1 MSHFFDQVI
10 EREGTRAIKLDF
22 RQKVFGSNDVIPLW
36 VADMDFA
43 SPPAVQEALKNRVN
57 HPIYGYTNRPQDFF
71 EAITGWLRRRFSW
84 EVDSSWVEFSPGVV
98 PNLGLAVQALTNAG
112 DGVVVQPPVY
122 PPFFGVIKD
131 FGRQVVENSLIATT
145 EGYKM
150 DLDHLEKVTA
160 DPRTKLLLLCHPHNP
175 VGRVWTDSELLQM
188 GEICLKN
195 NVIIVSDEIH
205 CDLSLFGNVHH
216 PLATLSPELAEI
228 TLTCMAPSKTFNL
241 AGFSTSYMIT
251 KNPKILN
258 SVKSLIYAYHLHMGN
273 TFGPVA
279 LEAAYNHSEPWLE
292 ELKSYIEGNVML
304 VIDFLNEHMPE
315 VKARKPEGTYLLW
328 MDFTGWNMNGP
339 ELKNFII
346 HKAGLGLNDGP
357 SFGVQGA
364 GFQRMNLA
372 SPRSIIQQAMIQL
385 LEARNGAGIC

>member
-57 HPIYGYTNRPQDFF
+57 HPIYGYTNRPQGFF

-131 FGRQVVENSLIATT
+131 FGRQVVENPLIAGPD
-145 EGYKM
+145 GYKM

-188 GEICLKN
+188 GKICLKN

-251 KNPKILN
+251 KNPKILS

-304 VIDFLNEHMPE
+304 VLDFFKEHMPE

-328 MDFTGWNMNGP
+328 MDFTEWNMNGP